1 MTRFSYVGWSPESP
15 AVGVLDNSIHMKKIA
30 VLLVDDHAVV
40 RQGLRAL
47 LEAEGDIAVVGEAE
61 NGREAVVLAKK
72 TLPDL
77 VLMDL
82 AMPGLNGLEATRQIV
97 RNLPSARV
105 LVLTSYGDDDYVTQL
120 LEAGA
125 SGYLVKQ
132 TAAADL
138 LKAIREVH
146 EGNAFFS
153 PSIAKR
159 LRQKGGEGFRA
170 GQPCAKAGKLTS
182 REAEVLQ
189 LVAEGFA
196 NKQIAVELS
205 ISIKTVEKH
214 RQQAMNKLNIHDIAR
229 LTRYALS
236 RGWVERVA
244 PALI

>member
-1 MTRFSYVGWSPESP
+1 VRLAGWIARRRS
-15 AVGVLDNSIHMKKIA
+15 NSFRMKKIC
-30 VLLVDDHAVV
+30 LLLADDHAVV

-47 LEAEGDIAVVGEAE
+47 LEAEGDMVVVGEAE
-61 NGREAVVLAKK
+61 NGREAVAQTKK
-72 TLPDL
+72 SLPD
-77 VLMDL
+77 VVVMDV
-82 AMPGLNGLEATRQIV
+82 AMPGMNGLEATRQIV
-97 RNLPSARV
+97 RNPPSTKV
-105 LVLTSYGDDDYVTQL
+105 LVLTSYGDDDYVAQL

-146 EGNAFFS
+146 HGKAFFS

-159 LRQKGGEGFRA
+159 LRHQERETAAG
-170 GQPCAKAGKLTS
+170 GQPTLRGGRLTS

-196 NKQIAVELS
+196 NKQIAAELS

-214 RQQAMNKLNIHDIAR
+214 RQQAMNKLDIHDIAG
-229 LTRYALS
+229 LTRYAIAK
-236 RGWVERVA
+236 GWVERSA
-244 PALI
+244 PTTA